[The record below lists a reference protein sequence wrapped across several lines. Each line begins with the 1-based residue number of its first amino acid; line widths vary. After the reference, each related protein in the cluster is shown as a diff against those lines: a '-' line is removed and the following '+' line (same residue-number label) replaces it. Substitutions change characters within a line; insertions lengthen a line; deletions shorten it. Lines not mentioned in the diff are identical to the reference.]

1 MCAYALYEY
10 AYNSRKGQV
19 TRRVRVQRLAETLRL
34 SDSSRFP
41 MTFNIVA
48 QKDDMGLKEAVA

>member
-1 MCAYALYEY
+1 MHMCVYEY
-10 AYNSRKGQV
+10 AYNSLKGQV
-19 TRRVRVQRLAETLRL
+19 TWYITVQRLAKTLKR

-48 QKDDMGLKEAVA
+48 QKTDTGLKEAVA